1 MATTT
6 LANNDTIPTAAKASI
21 PGDISQILNSKGPI
35 VNGVLLA
42 SDGSIRDVSV
52 DTTPKAQAVAKL
64 LGGPFTFLGQY
75 EEEGLMLMVRRE
87 DDSDDESDQQLPTNL
102 HKLQPPFHETS
113 VKGDVLALKV
123 APEDDDDN
131 EEASAT
137 ATPIMVSSKPND
149 EFFLNYTKAEWE
161 KFAARTDVVAPLI
174 TPTNSDEAEQL
185 EEEEEESEEEPDM
198 EDDEDDDEDGQGG
211 LMELLMGQVLQRFQ
225 AENGR
230 LPQEEE
236 LKALEAAVSE
246 KLNGFVG

>member
-6 LANNDTIPTAAKASI
+6 SLAKNDNSNIPTAAKASI

-42 SDGSIRDVSV
+42 SDGSIRDVPV

-87 DDSDDESDQQLPTNL
+87 DESDQQLPTNL

-123 APEDDDDN
+123 APEDD
-131 EEASAT
+131 S
-137 ATPIMVSSKPND
+137 
-149 EFFLNYTKAEWE
+149 
-161 KFAARTDVVAPLI
+161 
-174 TPTNSDEAEQL
+174 EQT
-185 EEEEEESEEEPDM
+185 
-198 EDDEDDDEDGQGG
+198 
-211 LMELLMGQVLQRFQ
+211 
-225 AENGR
+225 
-230 LPQEEE
+230 
-236 LKALEAAVSE
+236 EAAAI
-246 KLNGFVG
+246 GMHICARQ